1 MSTITILNDA
11 VMADDDLKDWARSKS
26 AAGNLKAVPTLA
38 GYIRVVGI
46 SRQDAEQFQT
56 DNGIAGLFCDRLEGE
71 ETSDY
76 IDRMRPLLQAA
87 FAGLKDGTMFAIWMT
102 ESDYQ
107 LLSRQPEW
115 IAAMPPQP

>member
-11 VMADDDLKDWARSKS
+11 VMADDGLKDWARSKS

-115 IAAMPPQP
+115 IAAMPPE